1 MASVLFCCCA
11 CLTCTVE
18 SLYFPQ
24 SRIANTSSKLLM
36 SSVLSLARAVRTA
49 VPTVLFSSIVYSV
62 AGDSLFGLFTISGRR
77 LAERHKVVLRCGFLA
92 FDLVF
97 ISVAA
102 VKLLGSCPFWGNVS
116 ALSST
121 NSDCYPIV
129 ACSFVFS
136 LVVMW
141 IDRCRCAF
149 LDGSKEKTSMMERVL
164 VASVVAVGWLGLVE
178 RDSFCIVD
186 LFVFTIQ
193 RRIFPN
199 RVSLPCQCICI
210 LLGLVAL
217 ASGMSR
223 KPAAIAILSCLG
235 DLVTRTSTRQPP
247 DRPMHVYT
255 K

>member
-1 MASVLFCCCA
+1 VASYEVVILCFFCCCA
-11 CLTCTVE
+11 TVE
-18 SLYFPQ
+18 SLYIAQ
-24 SRIANTSSKLLM
+24 SCMANTSSKLLM

-62 AGDSLFGLFTISGRR
+62 AGDSLFGIFTISGRR
-77 LAERHKVVLRCGFLA
+77 LAERHKVVLRSIFLA
-92 FDLVF
+92 FDIVF
-97 ISVAA
+97 ISVATF
-102 VKLLGSCPFWGNVS
+102 KLLLSCPVWGHVS

-121 NSDCYPIV
+121 NSDCYPVV

-141 IDRCRCAF
+141 IDRCRRAF

-164 VASVVAVGWLGLVE
+164 SASVIGVGWLGLVE
-178 RDSFCIVD
+178 RDTFCIVD

-199 RVSLPCQCICI
+199 RVSCPGQIVCI
-210 LLGLVAL
+210 LLSLVAL
-217 ASGMSR
+217 ATGISR

-235 DLVTRTSTRQPP
+235 DVSSR
-247 DRPMHVYT
+247 